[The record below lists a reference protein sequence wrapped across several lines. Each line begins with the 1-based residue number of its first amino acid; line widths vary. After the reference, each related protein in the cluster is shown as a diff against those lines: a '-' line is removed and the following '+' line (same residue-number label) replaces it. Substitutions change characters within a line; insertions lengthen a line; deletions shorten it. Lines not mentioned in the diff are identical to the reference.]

1 MSYAGDLTP
10 TQAWQLLQDDA
21 DAVLVDVRTQAE
33 WAFVGVPDPTSL
45 GKRPIFAEWSSL
57 GTGPNPAAFVETVT
71 GQVDPGAPIVLLCR
85 SGQRS
90 IAAAQ
95 ALTAAGYGP
104 AYNVIDGFEGPLD
117 DESHRGSSG
126 WRADGLPWRQ
136 Q

>member
-10 TQAWQLLQDDA
+10 SQAWELLSTDA

-45 GKRPIFAEWSSL
+45 GKRPVFAEWSSL
-57 GTGPNPAAFVETVT
+57 GSGPNPAAFVEAVT
-71 GQVDPGAPIVLLCR
+71 AQVDPGAPIVLLCR

-117 DESHRGSSG
+117 AEGHRGGAG
-126 WRADGLPWRQ
+126 WRSDGLPWRQ

>member
-10 TQAWQLLQDDA
+10 AQAWELLERAD

-33 WAFVGVPDPTSL
+33 WAFVGVPELAEL
-45 GKRPIFAEWSSL
+45 GKRALLVEWSSL
-57 GTGPNPAAFVETVT
+57 GSGPNPAAFVEAVT
-71 GQVDPGAPIVLLCR
+71 GQVDPGTPIVLLCR

-90 IAAAQ
+90 AAAAQ

-104 AYNVIDGFEGPLD
+104 AYNVIDGFEGPVD
-117 DESHRGSSG
+117 ADGHRGAAG

>member
-10 TQAWQLLQDDA
+10 EQAWELLKSDA

-33 WAFVGVPDPTSL
+33 WAFVGVPDTAEL
-45 GKRPIFAEWSSL
+45 GKRPLFAEWSSL
-57 GTGPNPAAFVETVT
+57 GAGPNPAAFVETVT
-71 GQVDPGAPIVLLCR
+71 AQVDPGAPIVLLCR

-90 IAAAQ
+90 AAAAH

-104 AYNVIDGFEGPLD
+104 AYNVVDGFEGPVD
-117 DESHRGSSG
+117 GEGHRGASG
-126 WRADGLPWRQ
+126 WRAEGLPWRQ

>member
-10 TQAWQLLQDDA
+10 SEAWELLKSDE

-33 WAFVGVPDPTSL
+33 WAFVGVPDTSEL
-45 GKRPIFAEWSSL
+45 GKRPLFAEWSSL
-57 GTGPNPAAFVETVT
+57 GSGPNPAAFVEAVT
-71 GQVDPGAPIVLLCR
+71 AQVDPGTPIVLLCR

-90 IAAAQ
+90 AAAAH

-104 AYNVIDGFEGPLD
+104 AYNVVDGFEGPVS
-117 DESHRGSSG
+117 EAGHRDVAG

>member
-10 TQAWQLLQDDA
+10 TEAWEVLERED

-33 WAFVGVPDPTSL
+33 WAFVGVPDTSRL
-45 GKRPIFAEWSSL
+45 GKRPLFAEWTSS
-57 GTGPNPAAFVETVT
+57 GRGPDPVAFVDAIREH
-71 GQVDPGAPIVLLCR
+71 VDPGAPVVLLCR

-90 IAAAQ
+90 AAAAQ
-95 ALTAAGYGP
+95 ALTAAGLGP
-104 AYNVIDGFEGPLD
+104 AYNVTDGFEGPV
-117 DESHRGSSG
+117 DEHGHRGAAG

>member
-10 TQAWQLLQDDA
+10 IEAWEVLERED

-33 WAFVGVPDPTSL
+33 WALVGVPDTSAL
-45 GKRPIFAEWSSL
+45 GKQPLFVEWSSL
-57 GTGPNPAAFVETVT
+57 GRGPDPVAFVAAIREHI
-71 GQVDPGAPIVLLCR
+71 DPGTPVVLLCR

-90 IAAAQ
+90 ASAAE
-95 ALTAAGYGP
+95 ALTAAGLGP
-104 AYNVIDGFEGPLD
+104 AYNVIDGFEGPV
-117 DESHRGSSG
+117 DENGHRGAAG

>member
-10 TQAWQLLQDDA
+10 NQAWDLLRDEEA
-21 DAVLVDVRTQAE
+21 AVLVDVRTDAE
-33 WAFVGVPDPTSL
+33 WAFVGVPDLSEV
-45 GKRPIFAEWSSL
+45 GKQPVMEQWSTLAGGPRP
-57 GTGPNPAAFVETVT
+57 GDFVTAVSELV
-71 GQVDPGAPIVLLCR
+71 APDAPVVLLCR

-95 ALTAAGYGP
+95 ALTAAGYAR
-104 AYNVIDGFEGPLD
+104 AYNIIDGFEGPV
-117 DESHRGSSG
+117 DEAGHRGGRG